1 MTTSTTP
8 SASKFTGVIAVLGGL
23 IAFFTIFA
31 MLTSTDGDMTILF
44 DPAALLGSSAE
55 AHGWLRTAMLAD
67 IFGFYLPFFVIG
79 GYLWA
84 HQRQQGGALV
94 DMAML
99 FISFYVVLGAAGAAV
114 QYAVLPALA
123 QTHLHAEPMYRI
135 ASESA
140 WAAVVHGSQKGLW
153 WLEGPLML
161 FWVLVSGP
169 LLRKQG
175 WGFGRLL
182 MVSGVLYGVVFVGS
196 IVGVPAA
203 VTENLSTLAVSLL
216 PLWMLLF
223 GIDLLR
229 GRHRNS

>member
-1 MTTSTTP
+1 MSANPP
-8 SASKFTGVIAVLGGL
+8 SASRFTGFIAVLGSL
-23 IAFFTIFA
+23 MAFFTLFA

-44 DPAALLGSSAE
+44 DPAALLSSSAQ
-55 AHGWLRTAMLAD
+55 AHVWLRTGMLAD

-79 GYLWA
+79 GYLWT
-84 HQRQQGGALV
+84 HQRQQGGAMV
-94 DMAML
+94 DMAVL

-123 QTHLHAEPMYRI
+123 QTHLHAEPMYKI

-140 WAAVVHGSQKGLW
+140 WAAVVYGSQKGLW

-161 FWVLVSGP
+161 FWALVSGTQ
-169 LLRKQG
+169 LRHQG

-182 MVSGVLYGVVFVGS
+182 MLSGVVYGLYFAS
-196 IVGVPAA
+196 SLLGVPATL
-203 VTENLSTLAVSLL
+203 VELLSTLAVILL
-216 PLWMLLF
+216 PIWMLLF

-229 GRHRNS
+229 GRNC